1 VAQLFLLNKGGKG
14 VVSML
19 ARIKYLTAGES
30 HGKGLLGIIDNI
42 PAGLEISED
51 YIKEQLFRRQ
61 QGHGRGGRM
70 KIETDH
76 AEIYTGV
83 RHGKSLGSP
92 IGLVLPN
99 KDWVNWTKKMSSEP
113 VDEKI
118 TKVTLPRPGHADLAG
133 VQKFDFNDIRN
144 VLERSSARETA
155 MRVALASICRKFL
168 HEVGIEVGSRV
179 TQIYNVKDETP
190 LPEGISPEV
199 LNEMA
204 DKSSVRC
211 LDKKAETDMIAA
223 INKAKAE
230 GDSVGGIFEII
241 ATGLPYGLGSHTQW
255 DKKLHARIA
264 ESLMSVNAFKG
275 IEIGMGFGEAE
286 RLGSD
291 VHDEIG
297 WDGEKY
303 IRHSNNAGGI
313 EGGMSNAQPI
323 VIRAVMKPIPTLIK
337 PLRSVD
343 IESKEEKLAHKERT
357 DSCAVPAA
365 SVVAESMVC
374 FVLADALLEKF
385 GGDTM
390 EQLKAHIKVSG
401 KY

>member
-1 VAQLFLLNKGGKG
+1 
-14 VVSML
+14 ML
-19 ARIKYLTAGES
+19 SRLKYLTAGES
-30 HGKGLLGIIDNI
+30 HGKGLLGIIDGI
-42 PAGLEISED
+42 PAGLEISES
-51 YIKEQLFRRQ
+51 YISAQLYRRQ

-70 KIETDH
+70 KIETDF
-76 AEIYTGV
+76 AELYTGV

-92 IGLVLPN
+92 IGLILQN
-99 KDWVNWTKKMSSEP
+99 KDWENWIQKMSADP
-113 VDEKI
+113 VEDKI
-118 TKVTLPRPGHADLAG
+118 RKVTLPRPGHADLTG
-133 VQKFDFNDIRN
+133 VQKFDFDDIRN

-155 MRVALASICRKFL
+155 IRVALASVCRKL
-168 HEVGIEVGSRV
+168 LKEVGIEVGSRV
-179 TQIYNVKDETP
+179 VQIHSLKDTSP
-190 LPEGISPEV
+190 IPEGISPEG

-204 DKSSVRC
+204 DRSPVRC
-211 LDKKAETDMIAA
+211 LDKSTEKEMMDVID
-223 INKAKAE
+223 KAKAD
-230 GDSVGGIFEII
+230 GDSVGGVFEII

-255 DKKLHARIA
+255 DRKLQARIA
-264 ESLMSVNAFKG
+264 ESILSINAFKG
-275 IEIGMGFGEAE
+275 IEIGMGFNQAGKF
-286 RLGSD
+286 GSN

-297 WDGEKY
+297 HDGEKY

-343 IESKEEKLAHKERT
+343 IETKEEKLAHKERT

-365 SVVAESMVC
+365 SIVAESMLC

-385 GGDTM
+385 GGDSM
-390 EQLKAHIKVSG
+390 SQLKANMKATA